1 MTQDKIHH
9 LDALAKQLAE
19 TLMTAVLCTREI
31 GEVVRA
37 DLDSDLTGG
46 SRRPQAGLPGNG
58 SNHRERPL
66 LDESTL
72 CVFWKGK
79 RLHLGH
85 TRCYWLLA
93 RLARRSGQ
101 YVTHLD
107 LLRDVWDDEELATAT
122 IRSLVRRL
130 RVKLRR
136 GGMGDLATAIQGHNG
151 RYILNL

>member
-1 MTQDKIHH
+1 MTPDKIQR
-9 LDALAKQLAE
+9 LDVLAKQLAE

-31 GEVVRA
+31 GEVVRTH
-37 DLDSDLTGG
+37 LDSNLA
-46 SRRPQAGLPGNG
+46 SHPHAGLMVNG

-72 CVFWKGK
+72 SVFWKGK
-79 RLHLGH
+79 KLHLGH
-85 TRCYWLLA
+85 TRCFWLLA
-93 RLARRSGQ
+93 RLGRRPGQ

-107 LLRDVWDDEELATAT
+107 LLQDVWDNEDLRTAT

-130 RVKLRR
+130 REKLVR
-136 GGMGDLATAIQGHNG
+136 GGMSELAAAIEGHNG

>member
-1 MTQDKIHH
+1 MTQDQIHH

-31 GEVVRA
+31 GDAIRA
-37 DLDSDLTGG
+37 ELDSDLTSGP
-46 SRRPQAGLPGNG
+46 RRSNAGMPSDRSSYPQ
-58 SNHRERPL
+58 RPL

-72 CVFWKGK
+72 SVLWKGK
-79 RLHLGH
+79 KLHLGH
-85 TRCYWLLA
+85 TRSFWLLG
-93 RLARRSGQ
+93 RLARRPGQ

>member
-1 MTQDKIHH
+1 MAPDKIHR
-9 LDALAKQLAE
+9 LDVLAKQLAE
-19 TLMTAVLCTREI
+19 TLMTAVLCTREM
-31 GEVVRA
+31 GEMVRTQ
-37 DLDSDLTGG
+37 LDSNLA
-46 SRRPQAGLPGNG
+46 SRPRAGVMTNG
-58 SNHRERPL
+58 SHHKERPL

-72 CVFWKGK
+72 SVFWKGK
-79 RLHLGH
+79 KLHLGH
-85 TRCYWLLA
+85 TRCFWLLA

-130 RVKLRR
+130 RIKLAR
-136 GGMGDLATAIQGHNG
+136 GGMGELAAAIQGHNG

>member
-1 MTQDKIHH
+1 MTADKIHR

-37 DLDSDLTGG
+37 HLDSNLA
-46 SRRPQAGLPGNG
+46 SRPHAGLMVNG
-58 SNHRERPL
+58 SNHQHRPL

-72 CVFWKGK
+72 SVFWKGK
-79 RLHLGH
+79 KLHLGH
-85 TRCYWLLA
+85 TRCFWVLS

-107 LLRDVWDDEELATAT
+107 LIRDVWENEDLRTST

-130 RVKLRR
+130 RKKLAR
-136 GGMGDLATAIQGHNG
+136 GGMSDLAAAIEGHNG